1 MLLNMNDPESI
12 LRWWM
17 VWPERHDAY
26 LEHVL
31 KSSPEF
37 APSIRAAQSRI
48 ASSVELSGLLA
59 RSVRE
64 RREHVA
70 AMALE
75 DMSSSAYELRRA
87 AFA

>member
-12 LRWWM
+12 LKWWR

-37 APSIRAAQSRI
+37 APSIRAAQSHI
-48 ASSVELSGLLA
+48 ASSIELSGLLA
-59 RSVRE
+59 SSVRE
-64 RREHVA
+64 RRERVA
-70 AMALE
+70 AVTLE
-75 DMSSSAYELRRA
+75 DMSSSAYELRRE

>member
-12 LRWWM
+12 LKWWR

-48 ASSVELSGLLA
+48 ASSIELSGLLA
-59 RSVRE
+59 GSVRE
-64 RREHVA
+64 RRERLA
-70 AMALE
+70 AVALE
-75 DMSSSAYELRRA
+75 DMSSSAYELRREA
-87 AFA
+87 LA